1 MAPPYAPP
9 CTVGPDVR
17 DLARSLGHSAET
29 WQQAGHVYEPYSG
42 AFRANP
48 YVIIGPPPQVVAASA
63 PPPSPKEAV
72 AVGPDG
78 CLVEGSRADA
88 VLRAWSAPIAAGRGA
103 AAMPLLLVGQSIWS
117 IVTKSLR
124 PLHAYPTAYDRISVS
139 ELPVDDQTLMAF
151 RANTCRARI
160 VMVSLPSVAAAA
172 WYADGLRRLQDKLPQ
187 TSFAFFTTAEG
198 ADLDRLPAPV
208 RERYAT
214 ITWRDSHLPVV
225 QPEAA
230 PPDRGSVLDMVEA
243 SHKRAGGTVGLGIS
257 AGQRLGL
264 EHTPWRDA
272 AFDAMHHEAAKAAQ
286 RIAGMEGSLRDV
298 KRVKVSHFNRGAGV
312 LMHNTAHVTARL
324 DQ

>member
-1 MAPPYAPP
+1 
-9 CTVGPDVR
+9 VR

-29 WQQAGHVYEPYSG
+29 WQQVGHVYEPYSG

-48 YVIIGPPPQVVAASA
+48 YVIIGPPPQIVAASA
-63 PPPSPKEAV
+63 PPPAPKEAV

-88 VLRAWSAPIAAGRGA
+88 VLRAWSVPIAAGRGA
-103 AAMPLLLVGQSIWS
+103 AAMPLLLVGQSLWS
-117 IVTKSLR
+117 IVKKALR

-139 ELPVDDQTLMAF
+139 ELPVDNQTLMAF

-214 ITWRDSHLPVV
+214 ITWRDSHLPAV

-230 PPDRGSVLDMVEA
+230 PLDRGSVLGMVEA

-264 EHTPWRDA
+264 EHLPHRDA
-272 AFDAMHHEAAKAAQ
+272 ALAAMHHEAAAAAR
-286 RIAGMEGSLRDV
+286 RIAAMEGAVHDT
-298 KRVKVSHFNRGAGV
+298 KRVKLNDFHRGAGV
-312 LMHNTAHVTARL
+312 LLHNSAHKTSF
-324 DQ
+324 DP

>member
-1 MAPPYAPP
+1 MAPLYAPP

-29 WQQAGHVYEPYSG
+29 WQACGHFFEPYSG
-42 AFRANP
+42 CFRANP

-117 IVTKSLR
+117 IVTKALR

-214 ITWRDSHLPVV
+214 ITWRDSHLPAV
-225 QPEAA
+225 QPETA
-230 PPDRGSVLDMVEA
+230 PPAGRGSVLDMVEA

-264 EHTPWRDA
+264 ERLPYRDA
-272 AFDAMHHEAAKAAQ
+272 ALAAMHHEAAAAAR
-286 RIAGMEGSLRDV
+286 RIAAMEGAVHDT
-298 KRVKVSHFNRGAGV
+298 KRVKLNDFHRGAGV
-312 LMHNTAHVTARL
+312 LLHNSAHKTSF
-324 DQ
+324 DP

>member
-1 MAPPYAPP
+1 M
-9 CTVGPDVR
+9 
-17 DLARSLGHSAET
+17 
-29 WQQAGHVYEPYSG
+29 
-42 AFRANP
+42 
-48 YVIIGPPPQVVAASA
+48 
-63 PPPSPKEAV
+63 
-72 AVGPDG
+72 
-78 CLVEGSRADA
+78 
-88 VLRAWSAPIAAGRGA
+88 
-103 AAMPLLLVGQSIWS
+103 
-117 IVTKSLR
+117 
-124 PLHAYPTAYDRISVS
+124 S

-160 VMVSLPSVAAAA
+160 VMISLPSVAAAA